1 MKGGDLVAYIDFP
14 PDIKGQKDRKK
25 FWLSKEGLTLIA
37 GWYGMNFKNMPEL
50 YWQFGYPMVA
60 ILSVLV
66 TGGIVYYCKKHK
78 YL

>member
-1 MKGGDLVAYIDFP
+1 MRLFTVVSTIFLP
-14 PDIKGQKDRKK
+14 
-25 FWLSKEGLTLIA
+25 LTVIT
-37 GWYGMNFKNMPEL
+37 GWFGMNFKNMPEL

-66 TGGIVYYCKKHK
+66 TVGIIYYCKKHK